1 MPFICK
7 DKFEKH
13 LAATRGDDNLHV
25 EAISN
30 PEVAAH
36 IAALK
41 LVMNTHLREKL
52 NLLETEK
59 KNEKEYIQ
67 TIINQ
72 HNMQHLLHDAIN
84 RHQGKVTSHHQI
96 IGRGL

>member
-13 LAATRGDDNLHV
+13 VRQHHGDDNLHV

-30 PEVAAH
+30 PEEAAH

-41 LVMNTHLREKL
+41 LVLNTHLQEKMWL
-52 NLLETEK
+52 VDTQR
-59 KNEKEYIQ
+59 KNKTEYIKN
-67 TIINQ
+67 IINQ
-72 HNMQHLLHDAIN
+72 KNMEHILHDAIN
-84 RHQGKVTSHHQI
+84 RHLRNEASHHHI